1 MIRLGALSALVAA
14 LISLSAGAFAQE
26 AGSKPIDTVLIE
38 GKASIGTK
46 APSGWI
52 PRYDP
57 NQLGLCVIYA
67 LKGRTFSDSP
77 VIIYP
82 RIVHGK
88 NIEDVIRVAVD
99 HFTKTSESFR
109 LEKKKD
115 YRSKKGLT
123 FAVRHYLNG
132 PGSNAFEAVGYL
144 AHKGRIFILVFSSRT
159 RADFDKHIASFFS
172 ALDHVIP
179 YSSNMSPLSGTC
191 LRAADQ

>member
-1 MIRLGALSALVAA
+1 MLSALVAVV
-14 LISLSAGAFAQE
+14 ISLSTAALAQ
-26 AGSKPIDTVLIE
+26 GTKPIDTVLIE

-46 APSGWI
+46 APSGWV

-67 LKGRTFSDSP
+67 LKGRTFNDSP

-99 HFTKTSESFR
+99 HFTKTSDTFR

-115 YRSKKGLT
+115 YRSKRGLT
-123 FAVRHYLNG
+123 FVVRHYLNG

-159 RADFDKHIASFFS
+159 RTDFERHIASFFS
-172 ALDHVIP
+172 ALDHVTP

-191 LRAADQ
+191 LQAANQ